1 MSRQPVGI
9 ADVPGPWV
17 RDALCAQTDA
27 EEFFPNAGESH
38 HRAVAI
44 CRQCPVRRAC
54 LDYALD
60 HNEYG
65 VWGGTSETQRR
76 QIRAKRRNAA

>member
-27 EEFFPNAGESH
+27 EEFFPNAGEPH
-38 HRAVAI
+38 HRAVA
-44 CRQCPVRRAC
+44 
-54 LDYALD
+54 